1 MPIKMSRDEIRAV
14 YRQGEDAVVALIEM
28 LIQRLN
34 ALEEEVEKLKGQKA
48 KDSRNSSKPPSSDQ
62 FRKHL
67 NLRQKTDLTTGGQP
81 GHPGTTLQM
90 SDKPDAVVDYAVE
103 DRCSCGYCLDDV
115 PVESFERRQEIN
127 IPQIKPT
134 ITEHRAQIKKC
145 PRCGQVHKGSF
156 PSNISAPVQYGAAA
170 KAAGVYLN
178 QYQLIPLERTAELL
192 NHLFHLPISEG
203 SLVTFSRQ
211 AFEGLET
218 TEQDIVERIRGADVG
233 HFDETGLYV
242 EKKRGWLNVAGTQN
256 LTRYFFHDRRGKEA
270 MDAAGILPHF
280 NGVAVHDGLKA
291 YFLYDCK
298 HALCNV
304 HHLREMKFQ
313 VEQCQQKWA
322 KDMTRHLL
330 AIKDDVGEAK
340 KAKQPRLPGHVLESH
355 ETKYDN
361 IIQQGYEQNP
371 VAPVEGRTGKRGRAA
386 QSSTRNLL
394 DRFKKYRSEVLLFMH
409 DFKVP
414 FDNNSAERDGRMVKT
429 QQKISGCFRS
439 RDGAHTFCR
448 IRSFISTMRKQGH
461 DVFESLTKIFTVS
474 DGSVSL
480 LPEQ

>member
-34 ALEEEVEKLKGQKA
+34 ALEQEVEKLKGQKA

-67 NLRQKTDLTTGGQP
+67 NLRERTDRTTGGQP
-81 GHPGTTLQM
+81 GHPGNTLEM
-90 SDKPDAVVDYAVE
+90 SDTPDVVVDYAVGG
-103 DRCSCGYCLDDV
+103 RCSCGQCLDDV
-115 PVESFERRQEIN
+115 APDAFERRQVIDL
-127 IPQIKPT
+127 PQVKPK

-145 PRCGQVHKGSF
+145 PGCGKVHKGVF
-156 PSNISAPVQYGAAA
+156 PSNVTAPVQYGADA

-192 NHLFHLPISEG
+192 KHLFHLPISEG
-203 SLVTFSRQ
+203 SLVTFSRH
-211 AFEGLET
+211 AYEGLEK
-218 TEQDIVERIRGADVG
+218 TEQDIVARIQGAEVG

-280 NGVAVHDGLKA
+280 KGTAVHDGLKA
-291 YFLYDCK
+291 YFLYTCK

-313 VEQCQQKWA
+313 VEQCQQQWA
-322 KDMTRHLL
+322 KDMTQHLL
-330 AIKDDVGEAK
+330 DIKEKVSEAK
-340 KAKQPRLPGHVLESH
+340 KGNQTSLPVHVLESF
-355 ETKYDN
+355 EEKYAQ
-361 IIQQGYEQNP
+361 IIQQGYNENP
-371 VAPVEGRTGKRGRAA
+371 VVPVERRPGKRGRTA

-394 DRFKKYRSEVLLFMH
+394 DRFKKYRPEVLRFMH

-414 FDNNSAERDGRMVKT
+414 FDNNPAERDGRMVKT

-439 RDGAHTFCR
+439 REGASTFCR

-461 DVFESLTKIFTVS
+461 DVYESLTKIFTVN
-474 DGSVSL
+474 DRSVSL